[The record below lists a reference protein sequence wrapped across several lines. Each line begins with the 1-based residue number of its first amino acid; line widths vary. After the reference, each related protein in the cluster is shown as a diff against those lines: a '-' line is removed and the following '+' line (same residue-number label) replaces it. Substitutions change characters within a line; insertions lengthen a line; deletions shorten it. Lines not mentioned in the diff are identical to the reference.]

1 MTTRISRSIGAK
13 LFAVVFTVLLLTLAA
28 LGIAT
33 VRLQRLH
40 FERARTA
47 SAERISEVI
56 RNSTRYYMLRNDRVA
71 LQHIIQTLGSDPSIV
86 NLRIAAPD
94 GHVAFSTK
102 APEVGTRSTP
112 APSGVRIFQ
121 GRGGRVLGIGTPI
134 ANSATCATAACHAHP
149 ASQQIL
155 GTLDLD
161 LSLAAADA
169 DVRNTSVQFIAYSA
183 VTIVITL
190 LAIALVVWRIV
201 HRPVHRLR
209 LATERLAQGELGMQ
223 LPISSHD
230 ELGGLARSFNE
241 MSVELHDARE
251 QITAWANTLEKR
263 VEEATAELR
272 AAQDG
277 MIQAEKLA
285 SLGKLA
291 AVVAHEINNPLSG
304 VLTYAKLLRK
314 WIERGDGALHEA
326 EMRDALQLIE
336 SETRRCGEIVRN
348 LLTFARVTPM
358 NVTEVDVNGVIKQCI
373 KLVEHKLQLGNIN
386 PDLQLAENL
395 PAVRGD
401 TGQVEQLL
409 LALIMNAIEAMPR
422 EGNLRIVTSAPEADN
437 VVITVEDDGIG
448 IPPALLPRLFD
459 PFVTTKEDGKGTGLG
474 LAICRSIIDRHRGK
488 IEVKSEVGRGT
499 AFTIRLPAAAVVEAV
514 A

>member
-1 MTTRISRSIGAK
+1 MMPRISRSIGAK

-33 VRLQRLH
+33 VRLQRRA
-40 FERARTA
+40 FERARYA

-56 RNSTRYYMLRNDRVA
+56 RNSTSYYMLRNDRVA
-71 LQHIIQTLGSDPSIV
+71 LQHIIETIGSDPSIV
-86 NLRIAAPD
+86 NLRITDPS
-94 GHVAFSTK
+94 GRMAFSAK
-102 APEVGTRSTP
+102 GS
-112 APSGVRIFQ
+112 APSGRT
-121 GRGGRVLGIGTPI
+121 LGIRTAIP
-134 ANSATCATAACHAHP
+134 NSPTCASAACHAHP

-155 GTLDLD
+155 GKLDLH

-169 DVRNTSVQFIAYSA
+169 EVHRTTVQFIAYSA

-201 HRPVHRLR
+201 HRPVHCLR
-209 LATERLAQGELGMQ
+209 LATERLAQGELDMD
-223 LPISSHD
+223 LPIGSRD
-230 ELGGLARSFNE
+230 ELGGLARSFNK
-241 MSVELHDARE
+241 MRE
-251 QITAWANTLEKR
+251 EVVAWTNTLEKR

-358 NVTEVDVNGVIKQCI
+358 NVTEVDVNSVIKQCI

-386 PDLQLAENL
+386 PDLQLAEDL

-409 LALIMNAIEAMPR
+409 LALIMNAIEAMPH
-422 EGNLRIVTSAPEADN
+422 EGNLRIVTSAPDEGN

-488 IEVKSEVGRGT
+488 IEVKSEVRRGT

>member
-1 MTTRISRSIGAK
+1 MLPRISRSIGAK

-33 VRLQRLH
+33 VRLQRMH
-40 FERARTA
+40 FEGARFA

-56 RNSTRYYMLRNDRVA
+56 RNSTGFYMLRNDRVA
-71 LQHIIQTLGSDPSIV
+71 LQHIIETIGSDPSII

-94 GHVAFSTK
+94 GRIAFSTK
-102 APEVGTRSTP
+102 RTEVGTRTEP
-112 APSGVRIFQ
+112 IATGPHIFQ
-121 GRGGRVLGIGTPI
+121 GRSGRVLGIGTPI
-134 ANSATCATAACHAHP
+134 ANTPSCASAACHAHP

-169 DVRNTSVQFIAYSA
+169 DVHRTSVQFIAYSA
-183 VTIVITL
+183 VTIIVTL

-223 LPISSHD
+223 LPIDSHD

-251 QITAWANTLEKR
+251 EITAWANTLEKR
-263 VEEATAELR
+263 VEQATAELR
-272 AAQDG
+272 AAQDQ

-314 WIERGDGALHEA
+314 WIERGDAPQHDA
-326 EMRDALQLIE
+326 DMRDALQLIE

-348 LLTFARVTPM
+348 LLTFARVAPM
-358 NVTEVDVNGVIKQCI
+358 NVTEVDVNGVIRQCI
-373 KLVEHKLQLGNIN
+373 KLVEHKLQLGNIS
-386 PDLQLAENL
+386 PDLKLAEDL

-401 TGQVEQLL
+401 SGQVEQLL

-422 EGNLRIVTSAPEADN
+422 EGNLRITTTAASQDDN
-437 VVITVEDDGIG
+437 VVITVADDGVG
-448 IPPALLPRLFD
+448 IPPSLLPRLFD
-459 PFVTTKEDGKGTGLG
+459 PFVTTKEDGKGVGLG

-499 AFTIRLPAAAVVEAV
+499 MFTIRLPAAVVEAV
-514 A
+514 V

>member
-1 MTTRISRSIGAK
+1 MMPRISRSIGAK

-56 RNSTRYYMLRNDRVA
+56 RNSTSYYMLRNDRVA
-71 LQHIIQTLGSDPSIV
+71 LQHIIQTIGSDPSIV

-102 APEVGTRSTP
+102 APEVGTTSTP

-121 GRGGRVLGIGTPI
+121 GRGGRVLGIGTPLP
-134 ANSATCATAACHAHP
+134 NSPTCATAACHAHP
-149 ASQQIL
+149 ASQQVL

-169 DVRNTSVQFIAYSA
+169 DVHNTSVQFFLYSA

-201 HRPVHRLR
+201 HKPVHRLR
-209 LATERLAQGELGMQ
+209 LATERLAQG
-223 LPISSHD
+223 D
-230 ELGGLARSFNE
+230 LARSFNE
-241 MSVELHDARE
+241 MSVELHAARE
-251 QITAWANTLEKR
+251 EITAWANTLEKR
-263 VEEATAELR
+263 VEAATAELR

-314 WIERGDGALHEA
+314 WIERGDSAQHDA

-358 NVTEVDVNGVIKQCI
+358 NVTEVDVNGIIKQCI
-373 KLVEHKLQLGNIN
+373 KLIEHKLQLGNIN
-386 PDLQLAENL
+386 TDLQLAENL
-395 PAVRGD
+395 PPVRGD
-401 TGQVEQLL
+401 MGQVEQLL
-409 LALIMNAIEAMPR
+409 LALIMNAIEAMPH
-422 EGNLRIVTSAPEADN
+422 EGNLRIVTAAAEEGD
-437 VVITVEDDGIG
+437 VVITVEDDGVG
-448 IPPALLPRLFD
+448 IPPELLPRLFD

>member
-33 VRLQRLH
+33 VRLQRRA
-40 FERARTA
+40 FERARYA

-56 RNSTRYYMLRNDRVA
+56 RNSTSYYMLRNDRVA
-71 LQHIIQTLGSDPSIV
+71 LQHIIETIGSDPSIV
-86 NLRIAAPD
+86 NLRITDPS
-94 GHVAFSTK
+94 GRVAFSAK
-102 APEVGTRSTP
+102 GS
-112 APSGVRIFQ
+112 APSGRT
-121 GRGGRVLGIGTPI
+121 LGIRTAIP
-134 ANSATCATAACHAHP
+134 NSPTCASAACHAHP

-155 GTLDLD
+155 GKLDLD

-169 DVRNTSVQFIAYSA
+169 EVHRTTVQFIAYSA

-190 LAIALVVWRIV
+190 LAI
-201 HRPVHRLR
+201 
-209 LATERLAQGELGMQ
+209 ERLAQGELDMD
-223 LPISSHD
+223 LPIDSRD
-230 ELGGLARSFNE
+230 ELGGLARSFNK
-241 MSVELHDARE
+241 MRE
-251 QITAWANTLEKR
+251 EVVAWTNTLEKR

-314 WIERGDGALHEA
+314 WIERGDGALHDA

-358 NVTEVDVNGVIKQCI
+358 NVTEVDVNTVIKQCI

-386 PDLQLAENL
+386 PDLRLAENL

-409 LALIMNAIEAMPR
+409 LALIMNAIEAMPH
-422 EGNLRIVTSAPEADN
+422 EGNLRIVTSAPEEGN

>member
-1 MTTRISRSIGAK
+1 MCRISRSIGAK
-13 LFAVVFTVLLLTLAA
+13 LFAVVLTVLLLTLAA

-33 VRLQRLH
+33 VRLQRNA
-40 FERARTA
+40 FERARYT
-47 SAERISEVI
+47 SAERMSDVI
-56 RNSTRYYMLRNDRVA
+56 RSSTNYYMLRNDRVA
-71 LQHIIQTLGSDPSIV
+71 LQHIIATIGADPGV
-86 NLRIAAPD
+86 VDLRITDPA
-94 GHVAFSTK
+94 GRVAFSTK
-102 APEVGTRSTP
+102 EVEVGRTLGS
-112 APSGVRIFQ
+112 APNGARIF
-121 GRGGRVLGIGTPI
+121 RGASGRVLGIGTPI
-134 ANSATCATAACHAHP
+134 PNSPSCATAACHAHP

-155 GTLDLD
+155 GTLDLN
-161 LSLAAADA
+161 LSLSAADA
-169 DVRNTSVQFIAYSA
+169 ELRRSSVQLIAYSA

-201 HRPVHRLR
+201 HKPVQQLR
-209 LATERLAQGELGMQ
+209 VATERLAQGELGMQ
-223 LPISSHD
+223 LPIESRD

-241 MSVELHDARE
+241 MSVELHAARE
-251 QITAWANTLEKR
+251 EVTAWANTLERR
-263 VEEATAELR
+263 VEQATAELR
-272 AAQDG
+272 AAQDQ

-314 WIERGDGALHEA
+314 WVERGDAALHETD
-326 EMRDALQLIE
+326 MRDALQLIE
-336 SETRRCGEIVRN
+336 NETRRCGDIVRN

-358 NVTEVDVNGVIKQCI
+358 NITAVDVNAIVKQCI
-373 KLVEHKLQLGNIN
+373 KLVEHKLQLGNIIE
-386 PDLQLAENL
+386 DLQLDAAL
-395 PAVRGD
+395 PPVSGD

-422 EGNLRIVTSAPEADN
+422 EGNLRIVTARDGN
-437 VVITVEDDGIG
+437 DVVVTVSDDGIG
-448 IPPALLPRLFD
+448 IPPELLPRLFD